1 MQVALHFKTVIL
13 HDMKTIFE
21 TFKKSIYNPAFYRTA
36 KETPFWEIFRF
47 YSKITFV
54 LTLLMTIVL
63 GALLVPR
70 GIAFVK
76 NRAPELIKDYYPKE
90 LVVHIEKGEATAN
103 VPMPYI
109 VPVKQLTGV
118 APLPDAPQNMLV
130 IDTTHDFEKNIF
142 VGYKTYALLTKTE
155 LVTQSDIG
163 QITIQDLRGTPTM
176 TVSQEVLLTFVE
188 KIQNSLWAMVVGGI
202 FATFIVLALGYL
214 IYLIPLLLFA
224 LIPFFIAWVKKNPL
238 SYGEAYKVS
247 LYAIIPALAL
257 KTAINLMGIFFLP
270 PYFTLLVF
278 MLIIAINMREVEQ
291 PKLFEN

>member
-1 MQVALHFKTVIL
+1 MEVALHFKTVIL
-13 HDMKTIFE
+13 HNMKTIFE

-36 KETPFWEIFRF
+36 KDTPFWEIFRF

-63 GALLVPR
+63 GVLLVPR
-70 GIAFVK
+70 GITFVK
-76 NRAPELIKDYYPKE
+76 NRAPELVRNYYPKE
-90 LVVHIEKGEATAN
+90 LVVHIEKGEASAN

-118 APLPDAPQNMLV
+118 APLPDALQNMLV
-130 IDTTHDFEKNIF
+130 IDTTHDFEKNTF

-155 LVTQSDIG
+155 LVTQSDVG
-163 QITIQDLRGTPTM
+163 QITIQDLRGAPTM
-176 TVSQEVLLTFVE
+176 TVSQEVLLNFVG
-188 KIQNSLWAMVVGGI
+188 KIQNSLLAMVIGGV
-202 FATFIVLALGYL
+202 FATFTILALGYL

-224 LIPFFIAWVKKNPL
+224 LIPFSIAWVKKSPL

-278 MLIIAINMREVEQ
+278 MLIIAINMREGEQ